1 MYYYKRYHAHYSKTS
16 MKIIAF
22 VFMLVGVTFL
32 AIGIGFAV
40 HQTQLKNKCT
50 LEVNAVIA
58 DVLSKEERHENDD
71 GHVSYSTVYTPVYTY
86 NVDGQFYTTHSN
98 TYSSNSS
105 YRRGQTVQIFCD
117 PNDPETFYA
126 PNDTTN
132 TILMVVFCG
141 LGGLFTV
148 IATVLIILL
157 VRLKKKQQSG
167 QCFAENE
174 IYQENNY
181 PYNE

>member
-1 MYYYKRYHAHYSKTS
+1 MRYYKRFHVHYSKTA
-16 MKIIAF
+16 MKIIAL
-22 VFMLVGVTFL
+22 VFMLVGVIFL
-32 AIGIGFAV
+32 AVGIGFAI
-40 HQTQLKNKCT
+40 HQTQLKNRCT
-50 LEVNAVIA
+50 HEVNAVVS

-71 GHVSYSTVYTPVYTY
+71 GHVSYSTVYTPVYSY

-105 YRRGQTVQIFCD
+105 YRRGQTIQIFCD

-132 TILMVVFCG
+132 TILTVVFSG
-141 LGGLFTV
+141 LGGLFTI
-148 IATVLIILL
+148 IAIVLIILL
-157 VRLKKKQQSG
+157 VRFKKKQLTEQS
-167 QCFAENE
+167 FAEDE
-174 IYQENNY
+174 LYQENNY